1 MAGER
6 GNLLLRMV
14 DRYLGIPL
22 VRLAGLCNK
31 KSSPPPSIGSI
42 GILCLGCIGDMVILS
57 GPLADLAREY
67 PLARQTIFCSK
78 ANLDAARMVRSV
90 SELVVLPI
98 KNVFEATALVHN
110 HGPFDA
116 WLDTSQWPR
125 LGALLSFAARARY
138 KIGFSSPGQ
147 HRHYVYDSVVPHS
160 RQCHELEN
168 FRQLAARLGVVGKA
182 QPLLTP
188 MAQAEAKLP
197 GGRLPGKPYAVLH
210 MFPGG
215 FRSHM
220 KEWPPENWQQV
231 ALVLAQRGLE
241 VLLSGGAADHEGNE
255 ALVKSLASKHV
266 RNLAGVS
273 VASTA
278 LLLRH
283 ASVVVSVNTGIM
295 HLAAA
300 VDAPLVSINGP
311 VSVERWGPMSL
322 PGRGVALRSSQSCAP
337 CLHLG
342 FEYACKDNACM
353 RDIPVAA
360 VIEAV
365 DRLLAGEARGDA

>member
-22 VRLAGLCNK
+22 VRLAGLCSK
-31 KSSPPPSIGSI
+31 KSPPPTSIGSI

-78 ANLDAARMVRSV
+78 ANLDAARMVRNV

-125 LGALLSFAARARY
+125 LGALLSFAARA
-138 KIGFSSPGQ
+138 KHKVGFSSPGQ

-168 FRQLAARLGVVGKA
+168 FRQLAARLGVGGQA
-182 QPLLTP
+182 LPLLTP
-188 MAQAEAKLP
+188 TPQAGVELP
-197 GGRLPGKPYAVLH
+197 HGPYAVLH

-215 FRSHM
+215 YRSHM
-220 KEWPPENWQQV
+220 KLWAKENWRE
-231 ALVLAQRGLE
+231 LVLALLNRGFSI
-241 VLLSGGAADHEGNE
+241 VLSGGSADHEDNVH
-255 ALVKSLASKHV
+255 LVRSLGDNSIV
-266 RNLAGVS
+266 NIAGSPLTV
-273 VASTA
+273 TA
-278 LLLRH
+278 KIIQH
-283 ASVVVSVNTGIM
+283 AAIAISVNTGVM

-300 VDAPLVSINGP
+300 LGTPLVSLQGP
-311 VSVERWGPMSL
+311 TSTLRWGAVAHPERLVPLSSL
-322 PGRGVALRSSQSCAP
+322 RPCAP

-342 FEYACKDNACM
+342 FEYACEDNACM
-353 RDIPVAA
+353 RDITVAA

-365 DRLLAGEARGDA
+365 DRLLAGEARRDV